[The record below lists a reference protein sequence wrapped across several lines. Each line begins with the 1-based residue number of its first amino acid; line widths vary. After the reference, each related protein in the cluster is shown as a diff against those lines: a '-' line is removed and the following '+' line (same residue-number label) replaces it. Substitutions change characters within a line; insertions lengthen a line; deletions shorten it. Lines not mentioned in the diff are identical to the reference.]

1 MVYLDNS
8 ATTAPCEKA
17 ISEINSALHENFG
30 NPSSLHILGMNAE
43 LKINE
48 VRKKLADL
56 LECRPDEIYFVS
68 CATEGNNTCI
78 EGAVRRNKRIGKKIV
93 TTAIEHPSVLNTV
106 KRFESEG
113 FEAEFVSPESDGTVS
128 AEKFAAAIDE
138 KTVLASMMLVNNE
151 TGAVMPVKEAVS
163 LIKRKNKDTLIH
175 CDAVQAFGKMPVIVK
190 NLGVDMLTLSGHKFH
205 APKGIGA
212 MYIRKGVNIRPLLAG
227 GGQERGMR
235 SGTESVPLIAGLGG
249 ALSDI
254 PDFKSTLERL
264 SDLRN
269 YAKEQLLKIGNIK
282 INSNDFSLPYILNIS
297 ILGYRSETLL
307 HFLEAKEIYVSSGSA
322 CSKGEVSK
330 VLTLQGLKKAETDSA
345 LRISFSK
352 YSSKEDADLLVG
364 ALKEAVSK
372 LRRSVK

>member
-1 MVYLDNS
+1 M
-8 ATTAPCEKA
+8 
-17 ISEINSALHENFG
+17 
-30 NPSSLHILGMNAE
+30 
-43 LKINE
+43 
-48 VRKKLADL
+48 
-56 LECRPDEIYFVS
+56 
-68 CATEGNNTCI
+68 
-78 EGAVRRNKRIGKKIV
+78 
-93 TTAIEHPSVLNTV
+93 
-106 KRFESEG
+106 
-113 FEAEFVSPESDGTVS
+113 
-128 AEKFAAAIDE
+128 AAAR
-138 KTVLASMMLVNNE
+138 AS
-151 TGAVMPVKEAVS
+151 AVS
-163 LIKRKNKDTLIH
+163 
-175 CDAVQAFGKMPVIVK
+175 
-190 NLGVDMLTLSGHKFH
+190 S
-205 APKGIGA
+205 
-212 MYIRKGVNIRPLLAG
+212 
-227 GGQERGMR
+227 
-235 SGTESVPLIAGLGG
+235 GLGG

-297 ILGYRSETLL
+297 VLGYRSETLL